1 MGREETHADFP
12 HDEGVQWKIRQRKEL
27 ADCRQV
33 TVGTKHEVRRDVL
46 RQFLDLSEKAQVLLF
61 STLPSVFNGLSNF
74 RNCFSKVYRGAQR
87 SFKGTKNGMK
97 LEKS

>member
-61 STLPSVFNGLSNF
+61 SMVSSVFNGF
-74 RNCFSKVYRGAQR
+74 GDFENCVSKVYKGTQR
-87 SFKGTKNGMK
+87 SFKGTKNGVK